1 MLVILTNG
9 VTLGMYDP
17 YDDKCQSERCSTLEV
32 IETIIYSF
40 FLFEMLVKMLAMGLR
55 GPLGYFRDSWNKL
68 DFFIV
73 LAR

>member
-1 MLVILTNG
+1 MLVIIGNG

-17 YDDKCQSERCSTLEV
+17 YDEKCKTERCHTLEIVETV
-32 IETIIYSF
+32 IYAF
-40 FLFEMLVKMLAMGLR
+40 FVFEMMVKMLAMGLR
-55 GPLGYFRDSWNKL
+55 GPLGYFGDSWNKL